1 MSTKV
6 FISFLFRNANTNK
19 KKTILALGYMQ
30 YPSNYSKLKNEIKIQ
45 KATLK

>member
-19 KKTILALGYMQ
+19 KNSASGYMQ